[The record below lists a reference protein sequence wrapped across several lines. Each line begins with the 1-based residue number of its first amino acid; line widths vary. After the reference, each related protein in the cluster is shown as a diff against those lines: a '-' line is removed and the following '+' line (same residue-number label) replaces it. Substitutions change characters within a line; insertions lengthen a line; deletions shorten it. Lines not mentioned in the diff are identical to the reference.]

1 MNRDLHYD
9 RSPSAVAMRWL
20 TLAFPVWVWAALAW
34 ITWRALAR

>member
-1 MNRDLHYD
+1 MLDHYYD

-20 TLAFPVWVWAALAW
+20 TLAFPVASWAALAW